1 MSFSSFAKWRPP
13 CTEGGRFF
21 VFVWKEG
28 ESLNT
33 AEQHR
38 RRCQTHKHKRPALF
52 LLWRHT
58 RGLSIWTHR
67 RRGYHLVR
75 VSLPNG
81 TPNGYHLVANTQPNK
96 ANRRGQRPKRAR
108 LLTPP
113 ARKIRPAGVVCS
125 RPPRRPSERE
135 HGGKPQHAE
144 IVFAGETPVFIGENP
159 VFAEISPVFA
169 VEILVFT
176 GKTEQAPT
184 GGAMTYARRVEATH
198 TKTEDTPRH
207 EKRRQYRQRPKENE
221 PPACVDIRPPPCPYP
236 QQNRQTESL
245 NTRKPPPACG
255 KQPARGCSF
264 GVWRPFAL
272 CGATL

>member
-21 VFVWKEG
+21 VFVWKEVG
-28 ESLNT
+28 SLNT
-33 AEQHR
+33 TEQHR
-38 RRCQTHKHKRPALF
+38 RRCQTQTPRVVSVVETHA
-52 LLWRHT
+52 
-58 RGLSIWTHR
+58 GLSIWTNR
-67 RRGYHLVR
+67 RIKYHLVR

-144 IVFAGETPVFIGENP
+144 IVFAGETPVFTGE
-159 VFAEISPVFA
+159 SPVFA
-169 VEILVFT
+169 VEILVFA
-176 GKTEQAPT
+176 GKTQQAPT
-184 GGAMTYARRVEATH
+184 GV
-198 TKTEDTPRH
+198 
-207 EKRRQYRQRPKENE
+207 Q
-221 PPACVDIRPPPCPYP
+221 
-236 QQNRQTESL
+236 
-245 NTRKPPPACG
+245 
-255 KQPARGCSF
+255 
-264 GVWRPFAL
+264 
-272 CGATL
+272 